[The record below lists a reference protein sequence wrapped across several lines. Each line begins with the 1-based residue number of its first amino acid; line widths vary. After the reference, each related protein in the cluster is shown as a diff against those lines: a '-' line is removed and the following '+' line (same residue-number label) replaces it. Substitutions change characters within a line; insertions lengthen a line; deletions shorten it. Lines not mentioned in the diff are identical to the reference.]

1 MAFFQPSQVTGDLEV
16 TQEPE
21 TVLAEGTDA
30 AVAADVLTTLVSFT
44 MTASDKNV
52 TRVSASAELYGKFD
66 VLKNSVQIET
76 KRSGPARNVEFI
88 FQNFAF
94 VAGDIIDVKYTHSY
108 SGKTPEANASI
119 YGF

>member
-1 MAFFQPSQVTGDLEV
+1 MADFKPSQVTGDLSV

-21 TVLAEGTDA
+21 VVLAEGTDA
-30 AVAADVLTTLVSFT
+30 NVVEDVATTIVSFL
-44 MTASDKNV
+44 MTASDKNI
-52 TRVSASAELYGKFD
+52 TRISASAELYGKFD

-76 KRSGPARNVEFI
+76 KRSGPERNVEFI

-94 VAGDIIDVKYTHSY
+94 VAGDTIDVDYTHSY
-108 SGKTPEANASI
+108 AAKTPEANASV